1 VDSTEQTTIR
11 VLVVDDHLVV
21 AESLAHA
28 LIEQPDIDVVGIAG
42 SLAEARAQINAKA
55 PDIVL
60 LDHALP
66 DGEGA
71 SAVGP
76 LLADHPGIQIVI
88 LTGSVSDA
96 VLVTAMEAG
105 ASGFLPKGGGLPEL
119 VDAVRSVAAGEIAV
133 HPTLLRRLLQ
143 RVHGGDP
150 PSLAHT
156 LTPREKEIFALV
168 AEGLTNPAIAKR
180 LYLSA
185 HTVRNHV
192 ARLCAKLGAH
202 SKLEALAI
210 AVRDGLIDP
219 PER

>member
-1 VDSTEQTTIR
+1 MGIS
-11 VLVVDDHLVV
+11 
-21 AESLAHA
+21 SGA
-28 LIEQPDIDVVGIAG
+28 LCCRRP
-42 SLAEARAQINAKA
+42 
-55 PDIVL
+55 
-60 LDHALP
+60 
-66 DGEGA
+66 A
-71 SAVGP
+71 S
-76 LLADHPGIQIVI
+76 
-88 LTGSVSDA
+88 
-96 VLVTAMEAG
+96 
-105 ASGFLPKGGGLPEL
+105 
-119 VDAVRSVAAGEIAV
+119 
-133 HPTLLRRLLQ
+133 
-143 RVHGGDP
+143 
-150 PSLAHT
+150 T

>member
-1 VDSTEQTTIR
+1 VEPTDPSIIR
-11 VLVVDDHLVV
+11 VLVVDDHLIV

-28 LIEQPDIDVVGIAG
+28 LAEQPDVEVVGIAA
-42 SLAEARAQINAKA
+42 SLAEARAQINAKR

-76 LLADHPGIQIVI
+76 LLADHPGLQVVL

-96 VLVTAMEAG
+96 VLVTAMEGG
-105 ASGFLPKGGGLPEL
+105 ASGFLPKGIGLPEL
-119 VDAVRSVAAGEIAV
+119 MAAVRSVAAGDIAV
-133 HPTLLRRLLQ
+133 PPPLLKRLLH
-143 RVHGGDP
+143 RVHGNEP
-150 PSLAHT
+150 ASLAHT

-219 PER
+219 PPR